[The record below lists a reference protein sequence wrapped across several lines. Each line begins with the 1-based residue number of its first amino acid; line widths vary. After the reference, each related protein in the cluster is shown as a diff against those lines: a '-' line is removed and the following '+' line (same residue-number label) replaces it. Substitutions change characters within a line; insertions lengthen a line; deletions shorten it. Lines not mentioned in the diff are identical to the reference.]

1 MTEPTPDDLAGRL
14 LDAQLHLLDR
24 QVIDVHGIPVTTVD
38 DLELADV
45 PYQQDIPPGTP
56 APEICALLCGPVL
69 ATRIF
74 GGRPPASRL
83 ERIEWSDVFD
93 VGVTISLT
101 IGGETLDLTW
111 TERWVRD
118 RIIGRIPGGRHDP
131 D

>member
-1 MTEPTPDDLAGRL
+1 MTERTPEDLAGRL

-24 QVIDVHGIPVTTVD
+24 QVIDVHGIPITTVD

-45 PYQQDIPPGTP
+45 PYQQDIPRGTP
-56 APEICALLCGPVL
+56 APEICGLLSGPVL
-69 ATRIF
+69 GTRIF
-74 GGRPPASRL
+74 GGRPPPSRL
-83 ERIEWSDVFD
+83 HRIEWSDVFD
-93 VGVTISLT
+93 VGVTITLT
-101 IGGETLDLTW
+101 IGGETLDLNW